1 MLQYLDKTHGRK
13 SFNFKSHSTVIE
25 NSQATG
31 AYLIQITQLTLLNT
45 TLDPST
51 ISIWLYENIMADQY
65 GQDDLNKLLKI
76 FKSPLAIIQLKYF
89 KILRKCYF
97 NLAI

>member
-1 MLQYLDKTHGRK
+1 M
-13 SFNFKSHSTVIE
+13 IE
-25 NSQATG
+25 NYQATG
-31 AYLIQITQLTLLNT
+31 AYFIQIAQLTLLNT
-45 TLDPST
+45 TLDPSM
-51 ISIWLYENIMADQY
+51 ISIWLYENITADQY
-65 GQDDLNKLLKI
+65 GQNDLNVLLKI